1 MIAEELNKKA
11 TDIMKNLSEHNYFDD
26 LSMLDESIA
35 NNTDPFNK
43 GFYMKTQDRINLING
58 ELISAYYSLRS
69 ELKTYIA
76 VRKSQIILE
85 KTKNEEKVP
94 GNEILESL
102 IISEIPELNTATIL
116 LEGWTVRAD
125 SSLKTARNHTY
136 DTKEVIKG
144 QD

>member
-1 MIAEELNKKA
+1 MTAEELNKKSV
-11 TDIMKNLSEHNYFDD
+11 DIMNNLSEHNYFDD
-26 LSMLDESIA
+26 LSMLDQSISD
-35 NNTDPFNK
+35 NSDPFNK
-43 GFYMKTQDRINLING
+43 GFYMRVQDRINLING
-58 ELISAYYSLRS
+58 ELISSYYSLRS

-85 KTKNEEKVP
+85 KTKNEEKIP

-102 IISEIPELNTATIL
+102 IIAEVPELNTATIL

-136 DTKEVIKG
+136 DTKEVTKG